1 MKGKKLSLFIDS
13 LYLNPE
19 MEFEYEDKRYL
30 VSGYRDD
37 SNEYILKVDTIE
49 AESKQVFYFKDTSIQ
64 KCVEAL
70 EKAMLFDGRTIY
82 EAHNEITV
90 LYG

>member
-37 SNEYILKVDTIE
+37 SNEYILQVDTIE
-49 AESKQVFYFKDTSIQ
+49 VESKQVFYFKDASIQ

-70 EKAMLFDGRTIY
+70 EKATLFDGRTVY